1 MACRDILRQRPLG
14 NKVMEPTDIPEPTR
28 RWLRQATILWLE
40 RGIISSGQA
49 ESIMSIYRPRAD
61 AGQQAGKRI
70 LFVLAT
76 MAVFLFATSLFLVI
90 GYNWQAIP
98 REAKVAI
105 ILMGIAVAHA
115 AGFALRAR
123 WGLPLAGD
131 VAHFL
136 GCLVFGSGIW
146 LVAQAWQISGR
157 FPDGMLWWALGVL
170 PVAMAR
176 SNLLFHFLLTG
187 LLAVWCLVEIVMT
200 GGPSD
205 TAIFGWNGFPRG
217 AYLLPLLALPGFYW
231 AYRERSFLL
240 LGLYVPLV
248 AWWCSLQ
255 ALAWHGDQWTVFWLG
270 GVGSILLLCAQ
281 AHPPGDPLA
290 SPWRFWGSILTVVSL
305 LTVSSMHF
313 WTSIGRGHGTWGLDP
328 VAQLNLNM
336 VLLGAISAAWIAALM
351 ITRPWHSAH
360 RPAFSA
366 RLALPGLIGMGIVL
380 LGFMAMVGEK
390 ASVAAMVF
398 GNATILGLCVL
409 LVRVGVLEERLLPFA
424 GGIAVFLLWTL
435 VRYLDLFTASWGML
449 GAAGLFSL
457 AGIALLLAGRF
468 WALMRGS
475 QREPNPTV
483 SATDILVSR
492 PDWMERCFRW
502 PLPDWSL
509 VLAVSLVLQ
518 LAIPAGMVAV
528 EEVSMLGARAVRL
541 RAFPVDPRD
550 FFRGDYVI
558 LDFRIGNVIRR
569 DIPGFAS
576 GDVFVLL
583 EPAESGPCHVPASA
597 SRSRPDSGLFVK
609 GRFRDDRAANADFG
623 FEAFFVQEGEGLK
636 WETAIRNG
644 EVFAEIR
651 VAPSG
656 KARLKAL
663 VQE

>member
-1 MACRDILRQRPLG
+1 
-14 NKVMEPTDIPEPTR
+14 MEPTDIPEPTR
-28 RWLRQATILWLE
+28 RWLRQATGLWLE
-40 RGIISSGQA
+40 RGIISPGQA
-49 ESIMSIYRPRAD
+49 DSILSVYGPRPD
-61 AGQQAGKRI
+61 AGKQAGKRI

-105 ILMGIAVAHA
+105 ILAGIAGAHA
-115 AGFALRAR
+115 AGFALRVR
-123 WGLPLAGD
+123 RGLPLAAD

-146 LVAQAWQISGR
+146 LVAQAWHVSGR

-170 PVAMAR
+170 PVAAAR
-176 SNLLFHFLLTG
+176 GKLLFHFLLTG
-187 LLAVWCLVEIVMT
+187 LLAIWCLVEIVMT
-200 GGPSD
+200 TGPSD
-205 TAIFGWNGFPRG
+205 SFMFGWNGFPRG

-231 AYRERSFLL
+231 AYRERSYPL

-248 AWWCSLQ
+248 AWWCVLQ
-255 ALAWHGDQWTVFWLG
+255 ALAWHGNEWTVFWLG

-305 LTVSSMHF
+305 LTVSSVHF
-313 WTSIGRGHGTWGLDP
+313 WTSIGRGHSAWGRDP

-351 ITRPWHSAH
+351 ITRLRHSAN
-360 RPAFSA
+360 RPVFSA

-390 ASVAAMVF
+390 ATVAAMVF

-457 AGIALLLAGRF
+457 AGTALLVAGRF

-475 QREPNPTV
+475 QRDSSPTG
-483 SATDILVSR
+483 SATDILASR
-492 PDWMERCFRW
+492 PDWMERCFRC
-502 PLPDWSL
+502 PPPDWSL
-509 VLAVSLVLQ
+509 VLAVSLALQ
-518 LAIPAGMVAV
+518 LAIPAGMVAI
-528 EEVSMLGARAVRL
+528 EEVPMLGARTVRL
-541 RAFPVDPRD
+541 RVFPVDPRD
-550 FFRGDYVI
+550 FFRGDYVVLGFGTEDI
-558 LDFRIGNVIRR
+558 IRR
-569 DIPGFAS
+569 DIAGPRD
-576 GDVFVLL
+576 GDVYVVLETGETGEFFV
-583 EPAESGPCHVPASA
+583 PVSA
-597 SRSRPDSGLFVK
+597 SRARPESGLYMK
-609 GRFRDDRAANADFG
+609 GRFRGGAGSIAEFG
-623 FEAFFVQEGEGLK
+623 CEWFFVREGEGLQ
-636 WETAIRNG
+636 WEPAIRNG
-644 EVFAEIR
+644 KVFAEVL

-663 VQE
+663 VNDLTTNE